1 MVQPERINLLN
12 RLPARRGRYV
22 LYWMQAAQRAEH
34 NHALEYAI
42 ERANQLSKPL
52 VGNGGTDSGDSA

>member
-1 MVQPERINLLN
+1 MPDSKAHAIILN
-12 RLPARRGRYV
+12 EAL
-22 LYWMQAAQRAEH
+22 RAEH